1 MKKMKFTVLLLC
13 GALLLGSCGT
23 MNNKAKGGII
33 GGGSGA
39 AAGAIIGGLIGKGKG
54 AAIGAAVGVPALP
67 SDTRWTRRLPKLP
80 RLKAPKWS
88 R

>member
-33 GGGSGA
+33 GGGFISYQS
-39 AAGAIIGGLIGKGKG
+39 IDHFSMRINDLKFRPRFRYILIFIYDICFLIEIF
-54 AAIGAAVGVPALP
+54 ADFV
-67 SDTRWTRRLPKLP
+67 
-80 RLKAPKWS
+80 
-88 R
+88 

>member
-33 GGGSGA
+33 GGGFNPLFA
-39 AAGAIIGGLIGKGKG
+39 K
-54 AAIGAAVGVPALP
+54 
-67 SDTRWTRRLPKLP
+67 RL
-80 RLKAPKWS
+80 AFFV
-88 R
+88 